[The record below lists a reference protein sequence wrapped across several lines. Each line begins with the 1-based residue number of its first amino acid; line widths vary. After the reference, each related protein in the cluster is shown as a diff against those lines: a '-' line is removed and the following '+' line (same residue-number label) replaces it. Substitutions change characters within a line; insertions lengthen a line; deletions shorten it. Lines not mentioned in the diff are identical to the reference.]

1 MSVSKELLWKRKKI
15 ILSSLGFL
23 VPAILHYKKNE
34 VLLGFLLALM
44 AMSSLQFHLFW
55 KLHEGKVKLPVVYLS
70 VLALVYGTLFYQG
83 VLYRP
88 DISSTCMWFVLLVRS
103 AYKGSRIHYL
113 QYRSVSYALYTFMKW
128 NLYLCLLCLGNYY
141 IRDVSQPIVL
151 VDFIKG
157 MFWGVCLMVSYVLDF
172 NNFMM
177 ETFRNYLWRHKPTRM
192 DDVMNDMAIKKG
204 DKSMSDTED
213 DLD

>member
-1 MSVSKELLWKRKKI
+1 MPVSKKLLWERKKV

-34 VLLGFLLALM
+34 VFLGFLFALM

-55 KLHEGKVKLPVVYLS
+55 KLYEDKIKLPVVYLS
-70 VLALVYGTLFYQG
+70 VLGLVYGVLFYQG

-103 AYKGSRIHYL
+103 AYKGYRIHFL
-113 QYRSVSYALYTFMKW
+113 QYRSVSYALYLFMKW
-128 NLYLCLLCLGNYY
+128 NMYLCLLCLGNYY
-141 IRDVSQPIVL
+141 IRDVSQSIVL

-157 MFWGVCLMVSYVLDF
+157 MFWGACLIVSYVLDF
-172 NNFMM
+172 NDLIVGMFLNHWAASPF
-177 ETFRNYLWRHKPTRM
+177 KPTRM
-192 DDVMNDMAIKKG
+192 DDAMKESKDVVEET
-204 DKSMSDTED
+204 TED